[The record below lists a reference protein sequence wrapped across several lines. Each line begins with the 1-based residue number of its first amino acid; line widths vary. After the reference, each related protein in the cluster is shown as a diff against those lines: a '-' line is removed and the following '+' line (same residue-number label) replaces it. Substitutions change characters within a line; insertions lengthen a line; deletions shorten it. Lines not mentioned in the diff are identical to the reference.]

1 MKKIYIDAGHGG
13 RDPGAVKKPFRESDL
28 NLAVAKAAGIEL
40 GKYECEVI
48 YSRTGDT
55 PTKINDMCAAAKK
68 LGVSASV
75 SIHHNAGGG
84 RGGEAFYWRGD
95 AQARRLAELVAKE
108 FKAIGQTLR
117 SVGGEEPG
125 VKPSYAN
132 PPGHNFGMCRINS
145 KNGIPAI
152 LGEYAFI
159 DGAKDRLMIDTPE
172 ELAAEGRAY
181 AKALVTF
188 LNLKKKAMKPAD
200 EPAGETRLRAGAAV
214 RLEGAKLYRSS
225 DAVEAA
231 RTVTGGYYLYDG
243 LVVRGRCRVTNR
255 EEHVCREPARLYV
268 TGWVDRGALRYG

>member
-1 MKKIYIDAGHGG
+1 MIKIFIDAGHGG
-13 RDPGAVKKPFRESDL
+13 RDPGAVCKPFRESDL
-28 NLAVAKAAGIEL
+28 NLAVAKAAGAEL

-48 YSRTGDT
+48 YSRTADT
-55 PTKINDMCAAAKK
+55 PTRINDMCAQAKK
-68 LGVSASV
+68 LGVAASI

-95 AQARRLAELVAKE
+95 AAARKLAGLVAKE
-108 FKAIGQTLR
+108 FKAIGQVLR
-117 SVGGEEPG
+117 SIEGEEPG

-132 PPGHNFGMCRINS
+132 PPGHNFGMCRINA

-152 LGEYAFI
+152 LGEYAFV
-159 DGAKDRLMIDTPE
+159 DGVKDRLMIDTPA

-181 AKALVTF
+181 ARALVAF
-188 LNLKKKAMKPAD
+188 LNLKKKTVKPPD
-200 EPAGETRLRAGAAV
+200 EPAQPRQRAGSAV

-243 LVVRGRCRVTNR
+243 LCVRGRCRVTNR
-255 EEHVCREPARLYV
+255 EEYVCREPARLYV
-268 TGWVDRGALRYG
+268 TGWVEQGALRYG